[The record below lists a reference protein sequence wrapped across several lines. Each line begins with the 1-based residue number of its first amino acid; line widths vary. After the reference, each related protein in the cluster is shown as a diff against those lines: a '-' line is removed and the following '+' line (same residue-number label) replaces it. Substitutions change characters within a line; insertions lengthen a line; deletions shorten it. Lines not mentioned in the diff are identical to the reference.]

1 MELISARNSSHKY
14 NTKDLIYGNWDL
26 DLPGM
31 SVNIRYI
38 NSNRGTSS
46 NLRMYIWWSL
56 YTLYLQI
63 WGCTSGGVYIPCVYK
78 FEDLPLVE
86 FMYLVFTRMPSE
98 IYRRRLGSLVLYL
111 CYVFRS
117 LINSL
122 CTSALGLVLFQ
133 IKKIRQKS
141 VEWGGV
147 CSPLCFDR

>member
-1 MELISARNSSHKY
+1 MLEIRHTSTTPKTWVA
-14 NTKDLIYGNWDL
+14 YGNWDL

-63 WGCTSGGVYIPCVYK
+63 WGCTSGGVYIPCIYK

-98 IYRRRLGSLVLYL
+98 IYRRRLRSLVLYL
-111 CYVFRS
+111 CYVFRP

-122 CTSALGLVLFQ
+122 CTSALGLVLCHITEKKTQ
-133 IKKIRQKS
+133 IS
-141 VEWGGV
+141 GMGWGV
-147 CSPLCFDR
+147 